1 MPASNDDDLTDS
13 PDLTRPQPPQ
23 SPPAAELSAGELS
36 AGEAVTV
43 AVAEPIGSDDWGEVV
58 IGVRLREAARIYH
71 FSAPLRQV
79 YVGDYVVV
87 DAGRGEQMARV
98 VTVPDDDPERPR
110 PQRRPRGV
118 RSILR
123 LADADDRQRADD
135 QQQRADEILRDMR
148 VTAVRDD
155 LDLYPVAVELTLD
168 GAYGNA
174 HFQAPDHVDFRALV
188 QEIEERYDI
197 SLHMQLVHQRD
208 RAKLVDGYDI
218 CGLRLCCS
226 SWMTTFP
233 KVGIRV
239 AKDQNLSLNPDAISG
254 VCGRLLCC
262 LTFEHETYREMRGTL
277 PKLGKRVSTPV
288 GMGKVIKLDILQ
300 QKVTI
305 ALDDHAQRV
314 DVPAAEIGLAVR
326 TEDAPNQALLEAEER
341 AAEQAEALRRAAAP
355 TATPAEPTTDAEAEP
370 VTPKK
375 SRRSRQRRRSQR
387 RVATSGETQTST
399 GQTEP
404 DNETGESAAKP
415 RSQRRQRR
423 RRPRVVNPGDG
434 ATPEAT
440 ADSVSDPSQSAA
452 QTPPPKRR
460 RQRRRRSR
468 QSNARNQPDGQDS
481 S

>member
-1 MPASNDDDLTDS
+1 MPPSYDDVLTDPPSEPHETAPNDDSTSDA
-13 PDLTRPQPPQ
+13 P
-23 SPPAAELSAGELS
+23 
-36 AGEAVTV
+36 V
-43 AVAEPIGSDDWGEVV
+43 AVQEPEAWDEVV

-71 FSAPLRQV
+71 FSAPHGQV

-98 VTVPDDDPERPR
+98 VTVPDDEDRPR
-110 PQRRPRGV
+110 SSRRPRGV

-123 LADADDRQRADD
+123 LANADDRDRAAD
-135 QQQRADEILRDMR
+135 QQQRADEILHDMR
-148 VTAVRDD
+148 VAAVREA
-155 LDLYPVAVELTLD
+155 LGLYPVAVELTLD
-168 GAYGNA
+168 GDQGNA
-174 HFQAPDHVDFRALV
+174 HFQAPDHVDFRDLV
-188 QEIEERYDI
+188 REIEERYDI
-197 SLHMQLVHQRD
+197 RLHMQLVHQRD

-326 TEDAPNQALLEAEER
+326 TEDAPNQALIEAEER
-341 AAEQAEALRRAAAP
+341 AAQEAEALRRAAAP
-355 TATPAEPTTDAEAEP
+355 TETASETTAEPPAESP
-370 VTPKK
+370 TPKK
-375 SRRSRQRRRSQR
+375 PRRGRQRRRSQR
-387 RVATSGETQTST
+387 RVSADGETQAAAK
-399 GQTEP
+399 QPEP
-404 DNETGESAAKP
+404 ANQSEESAAKP
-415 RSQRRQRR
+415 RSRGRQRR
-423 RRPRVVNPGDG
+423 RRARVVNPGDG
-434 ATPEAT
+434 ATPEQSPDS
-440 ADSVSDPSQSAA
+440 ADTSQSAA
-452 QTPPPKRR
+452 QKPPKRR
-460 RQRRRRSR
+460 RQRRRRTG
-468 QSNARNQPDGQDS
+468 QSNRQNQPNSQDEAEGT
-481 S
+481 

>member
-1 MPASNDDDLTDS
+1 MPASYDDDPADAPDPAPSDDS
-13 PDLTRPQPPQ
+13 Q
-23 SPPAAELSAGELS
+23 SELIPIVAVDAEPAPI
-36 AGEAVTV
+36 
-43 AVAEPIGSDDWGEVV
+43 AVAELDEPESWDEVV

-71 FSAPLRQV
+71 FSAPAGQV

-98 VTVPDDDPERPR
+98 VTVPDPDDGPR
-110 PQRRPRGV
+110 QRRRPRGV

-123 LADADDRQRADD
+123 LADAEDRDQAAAQQR
-135 QQQRADEILRDMR
+135 RADEILHDMR
-148 VTAVRDD
+148 VAAAREE
-155 LDLYPVAVELTLD
+155 LDFYPVAVELTLD
-168 GAYGNA
+168 GGRGNA
-174 HFQAPDHVDFRALV
+174 HFQAPDHVDFRDLV
-188 QEIEERYDI
+188 HEIEERYDLR
-197 SLHMQLVHQRD
+197 LHMQLVHQRD

-326 TEDAPNQALLEAEER
+326 TEEAPNQALIEAEAR
-341 AAEQAEALRRAAAP
+341 AAEQADALRRAAAP
-355 TATPAEPTTDAEAEP
+355 TDSSGETGADSTPTAATPT
-370 VTPKK
+370 K
-375 SRRSRQRRRSQR
+375 RRRNRQRRRSQR
-387 RVATSGETQTST
+387 RVSGEDAPRANEPSAQPEQSGET
-399 GQTEP
+399 
-404 DNETGESAAKP
+404 AAKP
-415 RSQRRQRR
+415 KSQRRQRR

-434 ATPEAT
+434 TT
-440 ADSVSDPSQSAA
+440 AERTQDSSDGANQSAA
-452 QTPPPKRR
+452 QPQPAKRR

-468 QSNARNQPDGQDS
+468 QGGPRNETGGQDS
-481 S
+481 A